1 MLIFLCSGRLNEH
14 NGRRGKRGGGAQRL
28 PYLDAGAAIY
38 RPTDRCFCVAHKGPI
53 RSRPSSSAKR
63 RHERRAGA
71 SREAAAARIR
81 PITSNEN
88 KSSMEPAR
96 SPQEPPV
103 YVSPQS
109 REEQQLVKELQ
120 NITGLEAHVAQRQLR
135 YHEWELQPA
144 LAHYLDKG
152 AVTAATSGAHRLLQ
166 RLHPN
171 RDARPRA
178 GEAVVRVTAATPSRM
193 EPDLARA
200 AAFARAALGD
210 ASLDI
215 VRCVEIYQWSI
226 ASMAWGAGSLVS
238 TQVSGASQPRACS
251 SRRRAS
257 RPTAR
262 RSRWSC
268 GATARLPPRRASG
281 RPRYVVRAE
290 IICGRCRVDG
300 VEVE

>member
-1 MLIFLCSGRLNEH
+1 MLIFSVS
-14 NGRRGKRGGGAQRL
+14 
-28 PYLDAGAAIY
+28 
-38 RPTDRCFCVAHKGPI
+38 FCD
-53 RSRPSSSAKR
+53 S
-63 RHERRAGA
+63 E
-71 SREAAAARIR
+71 
-81 PITSNEN
+81 TN
-88 KSSMEPAR
+88 
-96 SPQEPPV
+96 PQEPAF

-120 NITGLEAHVAQRQLR
+120 TITGLEAHGAQRQLR

-152 AVTAATSGAHRLLQ
+152 AVSAATSGAHRLLQ

-178 GEAVVRVTAATPSRM
+178 GEAVVRVTAATPSRI

-215 VRCVEIYQWSI
+215 VAGTSQAARLLFSATGLAPYGSPLALELRRGGAFV
-226 ASMAWGAGSLVS
+226 AAARVGMAA
-238 TQVSGASQPRACS
+238 VSGPCGSHFWSWCRIDGV
-251 SRRRAS
+251 RWM
-257 RPTAR
+257 
-262 RSRWSC
+262 RSW
-268 GATARLPPRRASG
+268 
-281 RPRYVVRAE
+281 
-290 IICGRCRVDG
+290 CRVDG

>member
-1 MLIFLCSGRLNEH
+1 M
-14 NGRRGKRGGGAQRL
+14 K
-28 PYLDAGAAIY
+28 
-38 RPTDRCFCVAHKGPI
+38 
-53 RSRPSSSAKR
+53 
-63 RHERRAGA
+63 
-71 SREAAAARIR
+71 
-81 PITSNEN
+81 
-88 KSSMEPAR
+88 PAR
-96 SPQEPPV
+96 SPPEPAL
-103 YVSPQS
+103 YITPQS

-178 GEAVVRVTAATPSRM
+178 GEAVVRVTAATPSRIA
-193 EPDLARA
+193 PDLARA

-215 VRCVEIYQWSI
+215 VAGCVESNQFILSRRWRR
-226 ASMAWGAGSLVS
+226 APRVLFPRRCRVRAR
-238 TQVSGASQPRACS
+238 PRACS

-268 GATARLPPRRASG
+268 GAAARSSPRRASG
-281 RPRYVVRAE
+281 RPR
-290 IICGRCRVDG
+290 
-300 VEVE
+300 

>member
-1 MLIFLCSGRLNEH
+1 
-14 NGRRGKRGGGAQRL
+14 
-28 PYLDAGAAIY
+28 
-38 RPTDRCFCVAHKGPI
+38 
-53 RSRPSSSAKR
+53 
-63 RHERRAGA
+63 
-71 SREAAAARIR
+71 
-81 PITSNEN
+81 
-88 KSSMEPAR
+88 MEPAR
-96 SPQEPPV
+96 SPQEPPL

-178 GEAVVRVTAATPSRM
+178 GEAVVRVTAATPSRI

-215 VRCVEIYQWSI
+215 VRA
-226 ASMAWGAGSLVS
+226 ASKA
-238 TQVSGASQPRACS
+238 TSGASRRWRGAPR
-251 SRRRAS
+251 
-257 RPTAR
+257 
-262 RSRWSC
+262 
-268 GATARLPPRRASG
+268 
-281 RPRYVVRAE
+281 V
-290 IICGRCRVDG
+290 
-300 VEVE
+300 

>member
-1 MLIFLCSGRLNEH
+1 
-14 NGRRGKRGGGAQRL
+14 
-28 PYLDAGAAIY
+28 
-38 RPTDRCFCVAHKGPI
+38 
-53 RSRPSSSAKR
+53 
-63 RHERRAGA
+63 
-71 SREAAAARIR
+71 
-81 PITSNEN
+81 
-88 KSSMEPAR
+88 MEPAR

-120 NITGLEAHVAQRQLR
+120 TITGLEAHVAQRQLR

-178 GEAVVRVTAATPSRM
+178 GEAVVRVTAATPSRI

-215 VRCVEIYQWSI
+215 VR
-226 ASMAWGAGSLVS
+226 AAWKATSE
-238 TQVSGASQPRACS
+238 A
-251 SRRRAS
+251 SRRWR
-257 RPTAR
+257 
-262 RSRWSC
+262 
-268 GATARLPPRRASG
+268 GAPR
-281 RPRYVVRAE
+281 V
-290 IICGRCRVDG
+290 
-300 VEVE
+300 

>member
-1 MLIFLCSGRLNEH
+1 
-14 NGRRGKRGGGAQRL
+14 
-28 PYLDAGAAIY
+28 
-38 RPTDRCFCVAHKGPI
+38 
-53 RSRPSSSAKR
+53 
-63 RHERRAGA
+63 
-71 SREAAAARIR
+71 
-81 PITSNEN
+81 
-88 KSSMEPAR
+88 MEPAR
-96 SPQEPPV
+96 SPQEPAV

-152 AVTAATSGAHRLLQ
+152 AVSAATSGAHRLLQ

-178 GEAVVRVTAATPSRM
+178 GEAVVRVTAATPSRIA
-193 EPDLARA
+193 PDLARA

-215 VRCVEIYQWSI
+215 VAGCVESDQWSI
-226 ASMAWGAGSLVS
+226 ASMAWGVESLIPRRFR
-238 TQVSGASQPRACS
+238 APARPRACS

-268 GATARLPPRRASG
+268 GAAARSSPRRASG
-281 RPRYVVRAE
+281 RPR
-290 IICGRCRVDG
+290 
-300 VEVE
+300 